1 MKYFQC
7 TDDSVTVI
15 WEDGHVSPF
24 DKSWL
29 LSRSFNSS
37 SRQKYRDH
45 IGCAQDLWGSQ
56 MMEAGRMPEA
66 DYESVMNDDR
76 ALLDWLENLD
86 KFGFVLMKNVPVR
99 EGPVPAL
106 QVYHVPH
113 IIPDHLSCCLGEV
126 RV

>member
-1 MKYFQC
+1 M
-7 TDDSVTVI
+7 
-15 WEDGHVSPF
+15 SPF

-86 KFGFVLMKNVPVR
+86 KFGFVLVKNVPVR

-113 IIPDHLSCCLGEV
+113 ILPDHLSCCLGEV